1 MVIFFQT
8 RGTWVVPA
16 YSMHAELH
24 RAALERSQPWNTR
37 KLVLDV
43 KENGVLQRTKGR
55 DVVTETEVKRSLWLQ
70 LPINM
75 SKIMPLKC
83 GPNSCFCSFN
93 VLSSFLASAHLV
105 VFISV

>member
-1 MVIFFQT
+1 MPPY
-8 RGTWVVPA
+8 GT
-16 YSMHAELH
+16 HAELH
-24 RAALERSQPWNTR
+24 GAASERSQPWNTR

-43 KENGVLQRTKGR
+43 KENGVLPRMKGR
-55 DVVTETEVKRSLWLQ
+55 DVVTETGVKRSLWLQ

-83 GPNSCFCSFN
+83 GPNSCFCFFN

-105 VFISV
+105 VFIGV